1 MLNVLTH
8 HQRKK
13 DKTNKQSIFQED
25 RDSLFKGLR
34 GQIIEFEQIF

>member
-8 HQRKK
+8 HQPKK
-13 DKTNKQSIFQED
+13 TTNRQSIFQED
-25 RDSLFKGLR
+25 SDSLFKGLR